1 MFSYS
6 FPSILKLQQLKLN
19 FVDLFFIFIY
29 EKYIENN
36 ILQTKNCFAYLPS
49 SGHFFIVDVLFHV
62 VHSDSIYQ
70 S

>member
-1 MFSYS
+1 MTTTQVKFCH
-6 FPSILKLQQLKLN
+6 LL
-19 FVDLFFIFIY
+19 FIFIH
-29 EKYIENN
+29 EKYIEKN
-36 ILQTKNCFAYLPS
+36 ILQTKNFFSYLPS